1 MSMSSAAEST
11 PPARRIRILL
21 ADDHPVVRV
30 GLRTMLEAEPD
41 LEVVGEA
48 VDGAGVVAAFTEHRP
63 DVTLLD
69 LRMPGMTGP
78 ETITAI
84 RKIAPDANIIVV
96 TTYDADEDVFRAV
109 QAGARGYLLKDTFAE
124 GMLEAI
130 RNVHAGRRLID
141 PAVAA
146 RLMDR
151 LNEPSLTSRE
161 MGVLELVARGMT
173 NREIGTALSVGE
185 ETVKAHLKHVF
196 VKLGASDRTEA
207 ALIAVQRGLIRL

>member
-1 MSMSSAAEST
+1 MAMTSAAESR
-11 PPARRIRILL
+11 PPAPRIRILL
-21 ADDHPVVRV
+21 ADDHPVVRL
-30 GLRTMLEAEPD
+30 GLRAMLEAEPD

-48 VDGAGVVAAFTEHRP
+48 VDGAGAVAAFAEHRP

-69 LRMPGMTGP
+69 LRMPGLTGP

-84 RKIAPDANIIVV
+84 RKLAPEANIIVV
-96 TTYDADEDVFRAV
+96 TTYDSDEDVFRAV

-151 LNEPSLTSRE
+151 LNEPSLTARE
-161 MGVLELVARGMT
+161 MEVLELVARGMT
-173 NREIGTALSVGE
+173 NREIGAALSVGE

>member
-1 MSMSSAAEST
+1 MAE
-11 PPARRIRILL
+11 PHKIRVLV
-21 ADDHPVVRV
+21 ADDHQVVRV
-30 GLRTMLEAEPD
+30 GLRTVIDAEPD
-41 LEVVGEA
+41 MEVVGEA
-48 VDGAGVVAAFTEHRP
+48 ADGRSTIKAFQTHQP

-69 LRMPGMTGP
+69 LRMPGLSGAHV
-78 ETITAI
+78 ITEI
-84 RKIAPDANIIVV
+84 LRQSPKANILVV

-151 LNEPSLTSRE
+151 LNEPSLTARE
-161 MGVLELVARGMT
+161 MEVLELVARGMT
-173 NREIGTALSVGE
+173 NREIGAALSVGE